1 MGRRLGPGPW
11 LAPLVFLSGRQ
22 AESWPGFLGEAKL
35 NQTFKAVMV
44 IERLGEALRA
54 GYAMFLQAEATDL
67 AEMREWG
74 R

>member
-1 MGRRLGPGPW
+1 
-11 LAPLVFLSGRQ
+11 
-22 AESWPGFLGEAKL
+22 
-35 NQTFKAVMV
+35 MV

-54 GYAMFLQAEATDL
+54 GYAIFLQAEATDL